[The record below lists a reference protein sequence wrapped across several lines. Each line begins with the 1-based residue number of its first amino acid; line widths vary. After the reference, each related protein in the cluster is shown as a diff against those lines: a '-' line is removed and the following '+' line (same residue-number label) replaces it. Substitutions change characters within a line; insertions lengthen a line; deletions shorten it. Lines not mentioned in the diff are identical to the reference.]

1 MGPDFILELCIFYF
15 LFFLWTPLIY
25 YNSKSECS
33 LDFMLLNLDTKYL
46 TAHTNAPHAHR
57 ETNIIPP
64 HQPDCVMEAPYCF
77 QVFLSVIVHF
87 AHKKKLEYRKENQFQ
102 TFQFDRFNDCR
113 PPTTHLWV
121 IYFVIFTQRAIV
133 L

>member
-1 MGPDFILELCIFYF
+1 MQWALISFWNCAS
-15 LFFLWTPLIY
+15 FFFFFTPLIY

-77 QVFLSVIVHF
+77 QVFFLVIVNF
-87 AHKKKLEYRKENQFQ
+87 AQKKTKNKKKLEYRKENQFH

-113 PPTTHLWV
+113 PPTPTCG
-121 IYFVIFTQRAIV
+121 
-133 L
+133 

>member
-1 MGPDFILELCIFYF
+1 MELALISFWKV
-15 LFFLWTPLIY
+15 LFFSFFLIY
-25 YNSKSECS
+25 YNSEFS

-57 ETNIIPP
+57 NKHNTPTPP
-64 HQPDCVMEAPYCF
+64 RLMEASYCF
-77 QVFLSVIVHF
+77 QVFFVSYCKF
-87 AHKKKLEYRKENQFQ
+87 CTKKYRKENQFQ
-102 TFQFDRFNDCR
+102 TFQFDRFNDSR